1 VIIRM
6 NDDLTLLTSSLL
18 VVPVAATAAGIAV
31 SAGNARFEYVA
42 VDAGDAA
49 VTHELHTIDDHCLH
63 LGLYIYLFHIA

>member
-1 VIIRM
+1 M

-31 SAGNARFEYVA
+31 AAGNARFEDVA
-42 VDAGDAA
+42 VDALYIAA
-49 VTHELHTIDDHCLH
+49 GTHKLHTADDHCLH